1 MQEKLDIL
9 RLAGGNT
16 LVIKKSPS
24 SNFFITTKD
33 SVIIGTDGFI
43 FLLNFL
49 VKNDF
54 IHESILEGILEEAN
68 TE

>member
-24 SNFFITTKD
+24 SSFFITTKD
-33 SVIIGTDGFI
+33 SVIIGTDGFV

-49 VKNDF
+49 VKNGF
-54 IHESILEGILEEAN
+54 IHQSILEGILEEAN

>member
-24 SNFFITTKD
+24 SSFFITTKD

-49 VKNDF
+49 VKNGF
-54 IHESILEGILEEAN
+54 IHQSILEGILEEAN

>member
-16 LVIKKSPS
+16 LVIKKSPTS
-24 SNFFITTKD
+24 GFFITTKD
-33 SVIIGTDGFI
+33 SIIIGIDGLI

-49 VKNDF
+49 VKHEF
-54 IHESILEGILEEAN
+54 IHQAVLEGILEEAN

>member
-16 LVIKKSPS
+16 LVIKKSPTS
-24 SNFFITTKD
+24 SFFITTED
-33 SVIIGTDGFI
+33 SIIIGLDGLT

-54 IHESILEGILEEAN
+54 VHQGVLEGILEEAN
-68 TE
+68 TK